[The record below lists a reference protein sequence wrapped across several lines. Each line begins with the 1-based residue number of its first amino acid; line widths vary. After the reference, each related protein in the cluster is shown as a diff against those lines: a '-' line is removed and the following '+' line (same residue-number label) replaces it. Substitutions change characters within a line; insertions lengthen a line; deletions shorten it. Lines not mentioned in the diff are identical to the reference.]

1 MAPSHPYWR
10 DWSHGVAAINML
22 GVIVKRPTDLTSTTY
37 KQTEK
42 HSKKNAKFAE
52 KTTIKYG
59 NYN

>member
-1 MAPSHPYWR
+1 MVSARIPHRTPSA
-10 DWSHGVAAINML
+10 GTL

-52 KTTIKYG
+52 KTIIKYG